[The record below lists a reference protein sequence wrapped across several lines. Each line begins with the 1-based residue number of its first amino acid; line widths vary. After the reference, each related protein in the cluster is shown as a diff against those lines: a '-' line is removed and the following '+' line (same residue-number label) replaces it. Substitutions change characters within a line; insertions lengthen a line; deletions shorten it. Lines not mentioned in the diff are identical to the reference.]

1 MIKKL
6 TRTKLLFLASFGVAA
21 ALITLAYTDTP
32 KLIEPTFIPEMVAS
46 NVIAANGHPLRVQKF
61 EITVAEWNLCFAD
74 GACEL
79 RLKSR
84 IEGKEAIYP
93 ATGVGWLDVQK
104 YVIWANKN
112 SNDTFRLPTTLEW
125 QELAEEV
132 LPKRRESIFTEPE
145 LAWAKDYGT
154 APKTTRALKPI
165 GSFKTTST
173 GISDLNGS
181 VWEWTND
188 CYKLNYSAEEC
199 PAFKTAG
206 EHISVIPIYT
216 RDPARGGCAVGTPP
230 AHLGFR
236 LVSDQLS

>member
-1 MIKKL
+1 MKKP
-6 TRTKLLFLASFGVAA
+6 TQIILLFLASFGAAA
-21 ALITLAYTDTP
+21 ALITLTYTDTP
-32 KLIEPTFIPEMVAS
+32 ELIDQAFTTEMVAS
-46 NVIAANGHPLRVQKF
+46 NVVAANGHILRVQKF
-61 EITVAEWNLCFAD
+61 ETTVAQWNQCFAD

-79 RLKSR
+79 QLKTR
-84 IEGKEAIYP
+84 IKGKEAIYP

-104 YVIWANKN
+104 YIIWANKN
-112 SNDTFRLPTTLEW
+112 SNDTFRLPTTFEW
-125 QELAEEV
+125 QKLAKEV
-132 LPKRRESIFTEPE
+132 LPKRRNPIFTAPE

-154 APKTTRALKPI
+154 TKKTTRALKPI

-188 CYKLNYSAEEC
+188 CYKLEYSTEEC
-199 PAFKTAG
+199 PAFNTAG